1 MSRSID
7 TGRLALTCVAVSA
20 AMAVCAS
27 PAAAQIPGLSSGG
40 RSANLQI
47 RARATYDTNVARGNS
62 VVAAARSVR
71 KDDILYAPSAKVDVV
86 WPVGRQSVFLQGTAG
101 YEFYQFNKKLQR
113 EQIALTGGGTG
124 SAGPCQGV
132 LTGGYSRH
140 QSDLADLSV
149 LVTKNTQESTTVGAQ
164 ASCSIGGGVGGN
176 LSVQRAHL
184 TNSSSVGVVNSDVTS
199 VQTGLSYQN
208 RALGAVSLIA
218 GYSEANY
225 GGQPGILLAT
235 NLGFTT
241 RSLGVSYSRPI
252 GTRLQGQAAFS
263 YSTVESSGV
272 AGKSNVG
279 ITGSAALS
287 YRASP
292 RLNATLSYQRS
303 IAPSILQGSSYSLQQ
318 GLAFDAHY
326 TVSSRV
332 TAGLG
337 ASWSKRNYRGVV
349 PAASSLIVDDDLKAV
364 FASLQLSVGRN
375 ASLGL
380 DARREVRNTNLTIFD
395 YTAYRVGITATQSF

>member
-1 MSRSID
+1 M
-7 TGRLALTCVAVSA
+7 A
-20 AMAVCAS
+20 AWAS
-27 PAAAQIPGLSSGG
+27 SAAAQVPGLTSGG
-40 RSANLQI
+40 RSATLQV

-62 VVAAARSVR
+62 VVAAARNVR

-101 YEFYQFNKKLQR
+101 YEFYQYNKKLQR
-113 EQIALTGGGTG
+113 EQIALTGGATG
-124 SAGPCQGV
+124 SAGPCQGT
-132 LTGGYSRH
+132 LTGGYSRR
-140 QSDLADLSV
+140 QSDLADLTL
-149 LVTKNTQESTTVGAQ
+149 LVTKNTQEATTVGVQ
-164 ASCSIGGGVGGN
+164 TSCLIGGGVGGN
-176 LSVQRAHL
+176 LSVQRVHL
-184 TNSSSVGVVNSDVTS
+184 TNSATVGVVNSDVTS

-263 YSTVESSGV
+263 YSTVESSGA
-272 AGKSNVG
+272 AGQSHVG
-279 ITGSAALS
+279 LTGSAALS
-287 YRASP
+287 YRASS

-303 IAPSILQGSSYSLQQ
+303 IAPSILQGSSYNLQQ
-318 GLAFDAHY
+318 SLALDARY

-332 TAGLG
+332 TAGAG
-337 ASWSKRNYRGVV
+337 ASWSKRNYRGVA